1 MSGQVKYTACVWT
14 LLPLQRFYWVA
25 QSNWETTFCCSP
37 SQNLFLETLGYGKKV
52 GNCGTWGV
60 TEGYPN
66 ETWVWEQP
74 SPTNPMS
81 QKTWSKLSPQHE
93 TPPLPTWAFL
103 QGTRIWYPI
112 WRLTP
117 GHGGNPSLIHLNEWM
132 YGWMNELLYQSTL
145 HAPWQTWTD
154 DVKWK
159 KCSLQVQSTV
169 IPASLWNSCTDSL
182 AIEGLAIPNTKT
194 ANSTVI

>member
-25 QSNWETTFCCSP
+25 QSNWETTFCCFP

-60 TEGYPN
+60 IEGYPN

-112 WRLTP
+112 WCLTKDSRSWRQSWF
-117 GHGGNPSLIHLNEWM
+117 NSSERMNVWMDEWI
-132 YGWMNELLYQSTL
+132 TL
-145 HAPWQTWTD
+145 S
-154 DVKWK
+154 VN
-159 KCSLQVQSTV
+159 S
-169 IPASLWNSCTDSL
+169 SCTL
-182 AIEGLAIPNTKT
+182 ADLDRWCKMEKVFLPGTEHCYPSFPMK
-194 ANSTVI
+194 